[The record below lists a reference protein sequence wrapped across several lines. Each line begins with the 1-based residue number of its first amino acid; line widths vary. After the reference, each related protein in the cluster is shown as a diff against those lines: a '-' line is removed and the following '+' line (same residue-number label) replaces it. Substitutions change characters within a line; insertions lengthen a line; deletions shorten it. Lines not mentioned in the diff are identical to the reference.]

1 MTLDMTM
8 KAWLAELEMEM
19 DPNNPSLIDEPYQK
33 SETMEPTFEEQLAAI
48 LGSDFPYPIYTT
60 NDDTASPE
68 GAFDTIDQ
76 CISTLHTSENHN
88 DNNNNNKNDSDNI
101 VCSDARKR
109 QPSKT
114 KKETKKQAMS
124 VGSKRKRQPGQVQ
137 DHIIAERKRRELLSH
152 MMISLSAMIPGLKKI
167 DKTSVLGAAIKHMKE
182 LQEKVKVLESVIAKR
197 TVVVVNK
204 SKLKADNDSSD
215 DNVSS
220 STVNDCSGGCK
231 DGDGDG
237 DGNGNGNCSG
247 SSDSIPEIEVK
258 VMGKALLLRIFC
270 EKQKGIFVK
279 LFVEAQKHGLSITNF
294 NVAPLSDIALDITIV
309 AQMERGYDKY
319 VRDLVKILRNAF
331 HLTTDHSKSNKND

>member
-1 MTLDMTM
+1 
-8 KAWLAELEMEM
+8 
-19 DPNNPSLIDEPYQK
+19 
-33 SETMEPTFEEQLAAI
+33 MEPTFEEQLAAI

-220 STVNDCSGGCK
+220 STVNDCSG
-231 DGDGDG
+231 
-237 DGNGNGNCSG
+237 
-247 SSDSIPEIEVK
+247 VK

-309 AQMERGYDKY
+309 AQ
-319 VRDLVKILRNAF
+319 
-331 HLTTDHSKSNKND
+331 